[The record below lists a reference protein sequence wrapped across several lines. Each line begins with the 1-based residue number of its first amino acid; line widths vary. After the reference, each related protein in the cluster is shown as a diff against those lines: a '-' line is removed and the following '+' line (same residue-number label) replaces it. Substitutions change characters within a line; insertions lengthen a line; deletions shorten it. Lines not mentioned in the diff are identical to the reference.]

1 MGLCWALPATGVAL
15 DIRSEW
21 GIVNII
27 YFSTCL
33 INFGHGALPASEP
46 LSVFT
51 RPSLIGSSSSALKSH
66 NRRAILLILLHHAP
80 VSRVRIAQLTGLS
93 TTTVTNLI
101 GELLATGVVAEDGF
115 EEVNGPRGAGRPR
128 TALRLEPESR
138 YAVGVHI
145 DVGSVHVAVTDL
157 FARPLCIRTL
167 EHSLDQSAEDVLA
180 ATADLVQD
188 TIQACDVDR
197 ARLVGAGVGASGLV
211 DPHRGINVLA
221 PNLGWRDV
229 PIRDWLAHRLKLPV
243 FVDNNVRTMA
253 LGEALFGAGRD
264 VYVLAFVYARIGVG
278 AGFVV
283 GGDLYRGGAGAG
295 EIGHVT
301 IMADG
306 GEPCRCGNVGCL
318 ETLVSEPAIVRL
330 GQQIAAQDPRGI
342 LAAHLAQEAKPAI
355 NCIFDAARAGDAA
368 TRAML
373 EDRARYMGIGLA
385 NLVNTLSPELIVLG
399 GIFAR
404 GEDIL
409 FPIVTETLRQRAFAN
424 LGETV
429 RVQTPTFG
437 GHSGVIGA
445 GALALHAYFFEQFEG
460 AS

>member
-1 MGLCWALPATGVAL
+1 M
-15 DIRSEW
+15 
-21 GIVNII
+21 
-27 YFSTCL
+27 
-33 INFGHGALPASEP
+33 
-46 LSVFT
+46 FT
-51 RPSLIGSSSSALKSH
+51 RRSLTGSSSSAIKSH
-66 NRRAILLILLHHAP
+66 NLRAILLILLHHAP

-101 GELLATGVVAEDGF
+101 AELVSAGIVAEDGL
-115 EEVNGPRGAGRPR
+115 EQLSAPRGVGRPR

-138 YAVGVHI
+138 CAVGVHI

-157 FARPLCIRTL
+157 FARPLCIQTL

-180 ATADLVQD
+180 ATADLVTD
-188 TIQACDVDR
+188 TIRSCGVDP
-197 ARLVGAGVGASGLV
+197 ARVVGTGVGASGLV
-211 DPHRGINVLA
+211 DPYTGINVLA

-229 PIRDWLAHRLKLPV
+229 PVRDWLAARLKLPV
-243 FVDNNVRTMA
+243 FVDNNVRAMA
-253 LGEALFGAGRD
+253 LAEALFGAGKD
-264 VYVLAFVYARIGVG
+264 VYVLAFVYARVGVG

-283 GGDLYRGGAGAG
+283 GGELYRGGAGAG

-301 IMADG
+301 IMADD

-318 ETLVSEPAIVRL
+318 ETLVSEPTIVRL
-330 GQQIAAQDPRGI
+330 ARDIAAGDPRGI
-342 LAAHLAQEAKPAI
+342 LAAHLAQGDTSTI
-355 NCIFDAARAGDAA
+355 NRIFDAARAGDAA

-385 NLVNTLSPELIVLG
+385 NLINTLSPELIILG

-409 FPIVTETLRQRAFAN
+409 FPTVTETLRQRAFAN
-424 LGETV
+424 LGESV

-437 GHSGVIGA
+437 RHSGVIGA
-445 GALALHAYFFEQFEG
+445 GALALHAFFYEQAEG
-460 AS
+460 TT